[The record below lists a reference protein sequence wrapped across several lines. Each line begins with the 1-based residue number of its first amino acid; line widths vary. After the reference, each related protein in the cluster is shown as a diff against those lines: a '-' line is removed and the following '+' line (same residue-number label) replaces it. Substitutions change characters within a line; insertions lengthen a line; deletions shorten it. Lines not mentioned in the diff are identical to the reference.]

1 MATWARR
8 ILLTII
14 LVTLV
19 GYGVRAAGLV
29 PFVALDSASV
39 YLVDGA
45 ILLTV
50 NPFIIEVA
58 PPPYIGLADRLPMP
72 LMSTGW
78 FAPPVIEYPCY
89 MLPYWCILVV
99 TVPPWFHLHRRARE
113 LRLRKRRGLCLAC
126 GYSLEGN
133 VSGTCPECGVKA
145 RRASISGDKT

>member
-50 NPFIIEVA
+50 DDFFEAA

-99 TVPPWFHLHRRARE
+99 AVPTWFILHRRARE
-113 LRLRKRRGLCLAC
+113 LRLRERRGLCLTC
-126 GYSLEGN
+126 GYSLVGN
-133 VSGTCPECGVKA
+133 VSGACPECGTETP
-145 RRASISGDKT
+145 RPSIGKDTP